1 MRTRLR
7 KKQWNLMGKMRED
20 FQSGND
26 CQGGKLDEQTASK
39 AFEATGAL
47 RRQMFENRIAAQ
59 KRIDD
64 VPTPRQRERM
74 QHALSRP

>member
-1 MRTRLR
+1 
-7 KKQWNLMGKMRED
+7 MGI
-20 FQSGND
+20 FSPVI
-26 CQGGKLDEQTASK
+26 CQGGKLDEQAASK

-47 RRQMFENRIAAQ
+47 RKQMFENRIAAQKPAQ